1 MGILKRQPFKQEQ
14 ATLLHI
20 YRSRHICGNW
30 KKRKKGLAF
39 LLVKNSTWAKLNSN
53 MYKEK
58 KKKLSSPT
66 RKNFIGQTA
75 CRLVLFLSS
84 ATSLEVFCLQSQLL
98 LHPRAT
104 NKTCLICRH
113 NKSDYYSFFPWMAKV
128 PAPASQKGWLIR
140 NHQQIPPHVPS
151 LCDSKLGRAGRLQSH
166 SAINRAAQHRQR
178 IVSIEPSAIS
188 SHKPHI

>member
-58 KKKLSSPT
+58 KKKAVFSYKKKLYWANCLQTCFISLKCYKSGSVLPTIPTSFASKGYKQNLFDTLAQQVWLLLIFPMNGQGPSSSLPERLINQESPT
-66 RKNFIGQTA
+66 NPPTCPKSV
-75 CRLVLFLSS
+75 RL
-84 ATSLEVFCLQSQLL
+84 
-98 LHPRAT
+98 
-104 NKTCLICRH
+104 
-113 NKSDYYSFFPWMAKV
+113 
-128 PAPASQKGWLIR
+128 
-140 NHQQIPPHVPS
+140 
-151 LCDSKLGRAGRLQSH
+151 
-166 SAINRAAQHRQR
+166 
-178 IVSIEPSAIS
+178 
-188 SHKPHI
+188 